1 MESQIKNKYLS
12 QKKTEIDLI
21 LDQLKQKILTE
32 LETPLE
38 DTAENESSLNQKKI
52 LLTALFPQLNL
63 TESEKKRISNNL
75 LVKDLKINTSNH

>member
-1 MESQIKNKYLS
+1 MKLILYDLQKNNF
-12 QKKTEIDLI
+12 

-38 DTAENESSLNQKKI
+38 DTAENEFSLSQTSKKKI